1 MRQPT
6 TTTTTMIDTLTYTLK
21 TEGISAMR
29 SVLHAFE
36 RTTLQTICMQND
48 RNGVWSDE
56 DNLQEFDCV
65 MPDEAYREIIERWLT
80 EDL

>member
-1 MRQPT
+1 
-6 TTTTTMIDTLTYTLK
+6 MITTLTYTLK

-36 RTTLQTICMQND
+36 RTTLQAICMQMD
-48 RNGVWSDE
+48 HNGVWSDE
-56 DNLQEFDCV
+56 DNTAEFGCI
-65 MPDEAYREIIERWLT
+65 MPDEAYQEIIERWLT